1 MFWLVSIIDDV
12 TALLLVKKT
21 GSTVTAKLLIRFDA
35 RNELADS
42 KTHENHVLH

>member
-12 TALLLVKKT
+12 TALLLVKN